1 MHILLLNTNPVVS
14 RLLSLCIR
22 EEGIVL
28 EEITDISM
36 MKHDQYDIAF
46 IDDGSYV
53 SEVQDLLPNLKIG
66 KKVFLSGKH
75 GSIVALENFDEVI
88 TKPFLPSQ
96 ITAVIEGFSAKA
108 EVMEDHKEEPFIFPL
123 SQEEPI
129 TDITETD
136 EKTEKKSIE
145 TLQDPEVLDSHE
157 IERIKAL
164 LEEDE
169 NDEEV
174 LQIEDE
180 DAYEA
185 RKVEVITE
193 HLEADGLEIIS
204 EDEIVNIL
212 STEPE
217 KKQMNK
223 KKAKKAKKSQK
234 MEKAEKKRS
243 KKAPKEETYTFEE
256 ALIAAIEGMKPKKIK
271 KLLKDAEVT
280 IKINFKDKK

>member
-1 MHILLLNTNPVVS
+1 MNILLLNTNPVVS

-22 EEGIVL
+22 KEGIVL
-28 EEITDISM
+28 EEITDMSM
-36 MKHDQYDIAF
+36 MKRDRYDIVF
-46 IDDGSYV
+46 IDDDSYV
-53 SEVQDLLPNLKIG
+53 SEAQEVLSDLKIG
-66 KKVFLSGKH
+66 KKIFLSGKH
-75 GSIVALENFDEVI
+75 GSVFVLEDFDEVI

-96 ITAVIEGFSAKA
+96 ITAVIERFSDKA
-108 EVMEDHKEEPFIFPL
+108 EAMEEHKEERFIFPL
-123 SQEEPI
+123 SQEEHKDE
-129 TDITETD
+129 TAQTEED
-136 EKTEKKSIE
+136 AEKESIE
-145 TLQDPEVLDSHE
+145 ISQDPEVLDSHE

-180 DAYEA
+180 DDYKA

-212 STEPE
+212 STKPE
-217 KKQMNK
+217 KKKKNK
-223 KKAKKAKKSQK
+223 KKAK
-234 MEKAEKKRS
+234 KAEKKRS
-243 KKAPKEETYTFEE
+243 KKAEKEKTYTFEE

-271 KLLKDAEVT
+271 KLLKDAEIT

>member
-1 MHILLLNTNPVVS
+1 MNILLINTNPVVS
-14 RLLSLCIR
+14 RLISLCIR
-22 EEGIVL
+22 KEETVL
-28 EEITDISM
+28 EEVTDVSAV
-36 MKHDQYDIAF
+36 KLDTYDIVF
-46 IDDGSYV
+46 VDDASYV
-53 SEVQDLLPNLKIG
+53 ETARRYMENLMSD
-66 KKVFLSGKH
+66 KKVFLSGKNVPEV
-75 GSIVALENFDEVI
+75 SVSDFDEVI
-88 TKPFLPSQ
+88 LKPFLPSQ
-96 ITAVIEGFSAKA
+96 ISTVLEDVEASFLEEA
-108 EVMEDHKEEPFIFPL
+108 EEKKTSFIFPL
-123 SQEEPI
+123 SQEEH
-129 TDITETD
+129 TDDMTQTE
-136 EKTEKKSIE
+136 EHTEEENGEIS
-145 TLQDPEVLDSHE
+145 QDSAVLDGNE

-180 DAYEA
+180 DMYEA

-212 STEPE
+212 SAKPE
-217 KKQMNK
+217 KKKTNK

-234 MEKAEKKRS
+234 MEKSEKKRS
-243 KKAPKEETYTFEE
+243 KKASKEETYTFEE

>member
-1 MHILLLNTNPVVS
+1 MNILLLNTNPVVS

-22 EEGIVL
+22 KEDMVL
-28 EEITDISM
+28 EEVADLSM
-36 MKHDQYDIAF
+36 VKLDQYDIAF
-46 IDDGSYV
+46 IDDNAYV
-53 SEVQDLLPNLKIG
+53 PEVQDVLPNLMIG
-66 KKVFLSGKH
+66 KKIFLAGKQ
-75 GSIVALENFDEVI
+75 GSIASLEVFDEVI

-96 ITAVIEGFSAKA
+96 ITVVIERFSSNA
-108 EVMEDHKEEPFIFPL
+108 EVTEAHKEESFIFPL
-123 SQEEPI
+123 SQEECK
-129 TDITETD
+129 DETEQTEEESAKS
-136 EKTEKKSIE
+136 EKDSIE
-145 TLQDPEVLDSHE
+145 ISQDPEVLDSNE

-180 DAYEA
+180 KAYEA

-204 EDEIVNIL
+204 EDEIVSIL
-212 STEPE
+212 STKP
-217 KKQMNK
+217 KKKKKNK
-223 KKAKKAKKSQK
+223 KKAKKA
-234 MEKAEKKRS
+234 EKKRA
-243 KKAPKEETYTFEE
+243 KKAEKEETYTFEE

>member
-1 MHILLLNTNPVVS
+1 MNILLLNTNPVVS

-22 EEGIVL
+22 KEDMVL
-28 EEITDISM
+28 EEVADLSM
-36 MKHDQYDIAF
+36 VKLDQYDIAF
-46 IDDGSYV
+46 IDDNAYV
-53 SEVQDLLPNLKIG
+53 PEVQDVLPNLMIG
-66 KKVFLSGKH
+66 KKIFLAGKQ
-75 GSIVALENFDEVI
+75 GSIASLEVFDEVI

-96 ITAVIEGFSAKA
+96 ITVVIERFSSNA
-108 EVMEDHKEEPFIFPL
+108 EVTEAHKEESFIFPL
-123 SQEEPI
+123 SQEEHK
-129 TDITETD
+129 DETEQTEEESAKS
-136 EKTEKKSIE
+136 EKDSIE
-145 TLQDPEVLDSHE
+145 ISQDPEVLDSNE

-180 DAYEA
+180 KAYEA

-204 EDEIVNIL
+204 EDEIVSIL
-212 STEPE
+212 STKP
-217 KKQMNK
+217 KKKKKNK
-223 KKAKKAKKSQK
+223 KKAKKA
-234 MEKAEKKRS
+234 EKKRA
-243 KKAPKEETYTFEE
+243 KKAEKEETYTFEE

>member
-1 MHILLLNTNPVVS
+1 MNILLLNTNPLVS

-22 EEGIVL
+22 KEDMAL
-28 EEITDISM
+28 EEVADLSM
-36 MKHDQYDIAF
+36 VEHDKYDIAF
-46 IDDGSYV
+46 IDDNAYV
-53 SEVQDLLPNLKIG
+53 PEVQDALSNFMIG
-66 KKVFLSGKH
+66 KKIFLAGKQ
-75 GSIVALENFDEVI
+75 GNIVAFEDFDEVI

-96 ITAVIEGFSAKA
+96 ITAVIERFFNHA
-108 EVMEDHKEEPFIFPL
+108 EVTEEHKEESFIFPL
-123 SQEEPI
+123 TQEERRDE
-129 TDITETD
+129 TVQTEED
-136 EKTEKKSIE
+136 TEKAEKESIE
-145 TLQDPEVLDSHE
+145 ILQDPEVLDSHE

-169 NDEEV
+169 DHEDDEEI

-180 DAYEA
+180 EAYEA

-204 EDEIVNIL
+204 EEEIVTLL
-212 STEPE
+212 STKPE
-217 KKQMNK
+217 KKKMKK
-223 KKAKKAKKSQK
+223 KKAK
-234 MEKAEKKRS
+234 KAEKKRS
-243 KKAPKEETYTFEE
+243 KKGKKEETYTFEE

>member
-1 MHILLLNTNPVVS
+1 MNILLLNTNPVVS

-22 EEGIVL
+22 GEGMVL

-36 MKHDQYDIAF
+36 IKHDAYDIVF
-46 IDDGSYV
+46 IDDNSYA
-53 SEVQDLLPNLKIG
+53 SEVQDVLSNLQVG
-66 KKVFLSGKH
+66 KKIFLSGKQ
-75 GSIVALENFDEVI
+75 GSIVAFEDFDEVI

-96 ITAVIEGFSAKA
+96 ITAVIDHFSTHA
-108 EVMEDHKEEPFIFPL
+108 EEKEEHKEEGFIFPL
-123 SQEEPI
+123 SQEERKDE
-129 TDITETD
+129 TAQTED
-136 EKTEKKSIE
+136 DVKKDSI
-145 TLQDPEVLDSHE
+145 LIPQNPEVLDSQE

-169 NDEEV
+169 KDEGI

-180 DAYEA
+180 EAYEA

-212 STEPE
+212 NIKPD
-217 KKQMNK
+217 K
-223 KKAKKAKKSQK
+223 KKAKKT
-234 MEKAEKKRS
+234 EKKRS
-243 KKAPKEETYTFEE
+243 KKAKKEETYTFEE
-256 ALIAAIEGMKPKKIK
+256 ALIAAIENMKPKKIK